1 MKKFL
6 FVALLFILSNTG
18 FSQELNCEV
27 QVLYQKI
34 QNVDP
39 QVFKTLEQ
47 TIFEFLNNKKW
58 TTEKYKNEE
67 RIECSIL
74 INITD
79 QIAQDN
85 YKATLTIQSSRPVF
99 NSSYNTP
106 LLNHSDN
113 QFVFEYAQ
121 FEPIQFNPN
130 SFTSNLTSLLAF
142 YSYLVIALD
151 MESFAPNGGE
161 KYLNEAQNVI
171 NNVPQNL
178 GDRAPGWRP
187 FESNTNRYW
196 IIENL
201 LNRRFKGLR
210 TCLYEYHRK
219 GLDVMYENPNEGR
232 AAILSALEKLQP
244 IVDQS
249 PNSIGLQIFFNAKKN
264 ELIKMFK
271 GAPSS
276 EKVKAQQTLQQVNPG
291 NAEDYTAI
299 TE

>member
-1 MKKFL
+1 MKKH
-6 FVALLFILSNTG
+6 LLILLLSIFSLSG
-18 FSQELNCEV
+18 FAQELNCEV
-27 QVLYQKI
+27 QVLSQKI

-47 TIFEFLNNKKW
+47 TVFEFLNNKKW

-74 INITD
+74 INVTE
-79 QIAQDN
+79 QVAQDN

-130 SFTSNLTSLLAF
+130 AFTSNLTSLLAF

-151 MESFAPNGGE
+151 RESFAPNGGE
-161 KYLNEAQNVI
+161 KYLEAAQSVI

-178 GDRAPGWRP
+178 GDKAPGWRP
-187 FESNTNRYW
+187 FDSNTNRYW

-201 LNRRFKGLR
+201 LNRTYKGLR
-210 TCLYEYHRK
+210 TCLYEYHRN

-232 AAILSALEKLQP
+232 AAIIAALEKLIP
-244 IVDQS
+244 VTEQS
-249 PNSIGLQIFFNAKKN
+249 PNSIGLQLFFNAKKN
-264 ELIKMFK
+264 ELIKMFT
-271 GAPSS
+271 GAPSG
-276 EKVKAQQTLQQVNPG
+276 EKVKAQQLLQEVNPG
-291 NAEDYTAI
+291 RAEDYNAI
-299 TE
+299 TK

>member
-1 MKKFL
+1 MKKY
-6 FVALLFILSNTG
+6 LFITLLSLFSLQG
-18 FSQELNCEV
+18 FGQELNCEV
-27 QVLYQKI
+27 QVLSQKI

-47 TIFEFLNNKKW
+47 TIYEYLNNKKW
-58 TTEKYKNEE
+58 STEKYKNEE

-74 INITD
+74 INVTE
-79 QIAQDN
+79 QVAQDN
-85 YKATLTIQSSRPVF
+85 YKATLTIQASRPVF

-106 LLNHSDN
+106 ILNHSDN
-113 QFVFEYAQ
+113 EFAFEYAQ

-142 YSYLVIALD
+142 YSYLIIGLD
-151 MESFAPNGGE
+151 METFAPNGGE
-161 KYLNEAQNVI
+161 KYLEAAQGVI

-201 LNRRFKGLR
+201 LNRRYKGLR
-210 TCLYEYHRK
+210 ECMYEYHRK
-219 GLDVMYENPNEGR
+219 GMDVMYENPNEGR
-232 AAILSALEKLQP
+232 ASIISALEKLKP

-249 PNSIGLQIFFNAKKN
+249 PNSIGLQLFFNAKKN
-264 ELIKMFK
+264 ELIKMFS
-271 GAPSS
+271 GAPSN
-276 EKVKAQQTLQQVNPG
+276 EKVPAQHLLQQVNPG
-291 NAEDYTAI
+291 KAEDYTAI
-299 TE
+299 TK